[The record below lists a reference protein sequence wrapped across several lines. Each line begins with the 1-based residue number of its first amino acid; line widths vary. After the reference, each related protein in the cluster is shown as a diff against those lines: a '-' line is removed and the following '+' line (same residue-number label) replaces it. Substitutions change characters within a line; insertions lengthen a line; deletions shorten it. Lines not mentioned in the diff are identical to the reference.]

1 MLSPMPPCVYLPLP
15 AGLLGERDRRAG
27 GERGK
32 ATAETGKT
40 RGKQAHGN
48 ETVYGVNKALKQ
60 LCHPLS
66 PLTFMM
72 KKSTAVV

>member
-40 RGKQAHGN
+40 REKQAH

-60 LCHPLS
+60 LCHPIS
-66 PLTFMM
+66 PLTFVV